1 MDVSLM
7 LLVSVLCIL
16 SPVHSEECELTCHNG
31 GTVGERCMACYCTR
45 EHKGRL
51 CELDALKLTMSAK
64 SKYSVRDKLFILTCK
79 LEHPY
84 SGVVRG
90 TIKILRETDVFGSLL
105 QHGSNCSVLSSTSK
119 GYKPKCGQGTDQVRS
134 LVKIYIMEI
143 VRLAFNDVT
152 DWFCCIEEGDKSN
165 KFTMPPTCKLPC
177 ENDGTFNDACDKC
190 NCVGNWNGSTCREC
204 GLTCLN
210 GGTPLA
216 TCSGCICSSGFI
228 GPACGEC
235 GITCSNGGTL
245 LENCTECICPS
256 GFKGPTCGQSEDEES
271 SGPGLVLI
279 VIICFVCLFL
289 LLLIIII
296 IIIFWRTRRQRPA
309 PVDRTLVPQIIEPST
324 VSQTNVLFGDAR
336 SKRRVSKSSSREGRR
351 PSTSKKGSD
360 KFSKKRSH
368 KSRVGQNDKFS
379 GRRTHKFPQGHRHKS
394 LEEQ

>member
-51 CELDALKLTMSAK
+51 CELDEVMLTFVVDSPLLISGLAFDM
-64 SKYSVRDKLFILTCK
+64 TCK
-79 LEHPY
+79 ITNA
-84 SGVVRG
+84 RG
-90 TIKILRETDVFGSLL
+90 FGLTKSDVQFKLIYGDILPVYFWQKGSKCTVHVKV
-105 QHGSNCSVLSSTSK
+105 Q
-119 GYKPKCGQGTDQVRS
+119 GYIAKCGTGTDDVS
-134 LVKIYIMEI
+134 SDVKIYTVQIS
-143 VRLAFNDVT
+143 RARKDHANDWT
-152 DWFCCIEEGDKSN
+152 CFILYPIIPQSS
-165 KFTMPPTCKLPC
+165 TMHMRPA
-177 ENDGTFNDACDKC
+177 G
-190 NCVGNWNGSTCREC
+190 EC